1 MKKNYLKSKK
11 IGKKGM
17 ATFTLVLLLL
27 LLLLLFLFLV
37 VVVVVVVVG
46 VGFSNAYRAMDEFMN
61 KKPLN
66 IRKRLMMRNWN
77 LTSET
82 IHGVGN
88 LTTAWEG
95 WGIWPCCLDF
105 MLLARVCR
113 TWVISASWLN
123 QTGPNPTFW
132 RTLEDKVPHSW
143 PVGCKEMDW

>member
-17 ATFTLVLLLL
+17 ATFTLVLLL

-66 IRKRLMMRNWN
+66 IRKRLIM
-77 LTSET
+77 
-82 IHGVGN
+82 
-88 LTTAWEG
+88 
-95 WGIWPCCLDF
+95 
-105 MLLARVCR
+105 
-113 TWVISASWLN
+113 
-123 QTGPNPTFW
+123 
-132 RTLEDKVPHSW
+132 
-143 PVGCKEMDW
+143 

>member
-27 LLLLLFLFLV
+27 LLFLVV

-66 IRKRLMMRNWN
+66 IRKRLMMRN
-77 LTSET
+77 
-82 IHGVGN
+82 
-88 LTTAWEG
+88 
-95 WGIWPCCLDF
+95 
-105 MLLARVCR
+105 
-113 TWVISASWLN
+113 
-123 QTGPNPTFW
+123 
-132 RTLEDKVPHSW
+132 
-143 PVGCKEMDW
+143 